1 MSTSRRHI
9 WWFAPMPSKGE
20 SFICVCIDCLN
31 KFEEI
36 TRMHSSK
43 MRTDRCSARHQMSVS
58 GVWCHFLSGPM
69 FIPGW
74 GLPQGG
80 SLPPPH
86 PVDRQTLLKTLPP
99 LAAGNNIVLRMV
111 SCRRCRFCSFRPP
124 TNLVFS
130 RKELDSFLKDYFMW
144 VCVSVRIQSY
154 LNTELY
160 HLCLKAWIRDLFKF
174 AQNGQ
179 AWIQEVCKP

>member
-1 MSTSRRHI
+1 MSTSRRHV

-20 SFICVCIDCLN
+20 SFICVCIDCLK

-43 MRTDRCSARHQMSVS
+43 MRTDRCSVRHQMSVS
-58 GVWCHFLSGPM
+58 GGM
-69 FIPGW
+69 M
-74 GLPQGG
+74 
-80 SLPPPH
+80 SLPVWSHVYSRVGSAARGESAPH
-86 PVDRQTLLKTLPP
+86 PVDRQTLLKTLPF
-99 LAAGNNIVLRMV
+99 LAAGNNIVLTMV
-111 SCRRCRFCSFRPP
+111 SCRRCRFCSFHPP
-124 TNLVFS
+124 TDLVFS

-179 AWIQEVCKP
+179 ARIQEVCKP